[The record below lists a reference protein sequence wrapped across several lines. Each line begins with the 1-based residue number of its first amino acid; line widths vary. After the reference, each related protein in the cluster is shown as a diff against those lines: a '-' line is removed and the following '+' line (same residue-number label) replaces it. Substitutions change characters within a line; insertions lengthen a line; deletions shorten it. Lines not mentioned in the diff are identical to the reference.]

1 VEPRKES
8 TLHVLKLESMNMHQ
22 ASQRRMLEGMHAR
35 MTEDV
40 PEDQVGLEVQREIEF
55 KAEGVSR

>member
-1 VEPRKES
+1 M
-8 TLHVLKLESMNMHQ
+8 LKLESMNMHQ